1 MKLIGNG
8 AEARIY
14 LDAKKNCVVKRR
26 IQKTYRVD
34 EIDSKMRLQRT
45 RREAKI
51 LNKLSEICPSL
62 INVDEKS
69 MEISMEY
76 IDGPMVKDVVDDMEK
91 NERTKVMHAVGVNT
105 GKMHQKDVI
114 HGDLTTSNM
123 LLLGNEVKFIDFG
136 LAFVTNKI
144 EHKAVDIHLMKHALE
159 SKHYRNYE
167 SLFESFLEGYKEGNP
182 EYNLVM
188 DRLEIVE
195 KRGRYKR
202 RMGS

>member
-51 LNKLSEICPSL
+51 LTKLSEMCPL
-62 INVDEKS
+62 VMGVDEKT

-76 IDGPMVKDVVDDMEK
+76 VDGPMIKDVIGDMEK
-91 NERTKVMHAVGVNT
+91 KERSRVMRAVGLNA

-123 LLLGNEVKFIDFG
+123 LLLGDDVKFIDFG
-136 LAFVTNKI
+136 LAFVTHKI

-159 SKHYRNYE
+159 SKHYKNYK
-167 SLFESFLEGYKEGNP
+167 SLFEDFLEGYAEGNP
-182 EYNLVM
+182 EHVVVM
-188 DRLEIVE
+188 DRLKIVE